1 MFFMSDREKVFDF
14 MQDAGVLFLATVKGD
29 KPKNRP
35 IGFRMLVDNQIYF
48 LTGESKDVNTQMI
61 KNTNV
66 EFVGRVDSQFI
77 RYYGRVVFDADE
89 DKALLKKAFEIMP
102 MLEKLY
108 GPDSEDTAVI
118 FHVDKATAEFRDM
131 FGVRE
136 VFNFLD

>member
-1 MFFMSDREKVFDF
+1 MNR
-14 MQDAGVLFLATVKGD
+14 AGVLFLATVRGD

-48 LTGESKDVNTQMI
+48 LTGESKDVNAQMI

-66 EFVGRVDSQFI
+66 EFVGRVDSEFI

-89 DKALLKKAFEIMP
+89 DKVLLNKAFEIMP

-108 GPDSEDTAVI
+108 GDDSEDNAVI
-118 FHVDKATAEFRDM
+118 FHVDKATAEFRNM
-131 FGVRE
+131 FGVNE
-136 VFNFLD
+136 VFNFLN

>member
-1 MFFMSDREKVFDF
+1 MNK
-14 MQDAGVLFLATVKGD
+14 AGVLFLATVKGD

-66 EFVGRVDSQFI
+66 EFVGRVDSEFI

-89 DKALLKKAFEIMP
+89 DKSLLKNAFELMP

-108 GPDSEDTAVI
+108 GDDSEDDAVI

-131 FGVRE
+131 FGIKE
-136 VFNFLD
+136 VFNFLN

>member
-1 MFFMSDREKVFDF
+1 MSDTREKVFDF
-14 MQDAGVLFLATVKGD
+14 MQKAGVLYLATVKGD

-66 EFVGRVDSQFI
+66 EFVGRVENQFI
-77 RYYGRVVFDADE
+77 RYYGRVVFDYDE
-89 DKALLKKAFEIMP
+89 DKSLLNKAFEIMP

-108 GPDSEDTAVI
+108 GDSSQDTAVI
-118 FHVDKATAEFRDM
+118 FHVDKATAEIRDM
-131 FGVRE
+131 FGIVE
-136 VFNFLD
+136 AYNFLN

>member
-1 MFFMSDREKVFDF
+1 
-14 MQDAGVLFLATVKGD
+14 MQKAGVLFLATVKGD

-66 EFVGRVDSQFI
+66 EFVGQVDNGFI
-77 RYYGRVVFDADE
+77 RYYGRVVFDE
-89 DKALLKKAFEIMP
+89 DKDKQLLKKAFEIMP
-102 MLEKLY
+102 MLEQLY
-108 GPDSEDTAVI
+108 GENAEDSAVI

-131 FGVRE
+131 FGVKE
-136 VFNFLD
+136 VINFIN

>member
-1 MFFMSDREKVFDF
+1 MSDTREKVFDF
-14 MQDAGVLFLATVKGD
+14 MQKAGVLYLATVKGD

-66 EFVGRVDSQFI
+66 EFVGRVENQFI
-77 RYYGRVVFDADE
+77 RYYGRVVFDRDE
-89 DKALLKKAFEIMP
+89 DKTLLKKAFEVMP

-108 GPDSEDTAVI
+108 GDSSEDTAVI
-118 FHVDKATAEFRDM
+118 FHVDKATAEIRDM
-131 FGVRE
+131 FGVVE
-136 VFNFLD
+136 AYNFLN

>member
-1 MFFMSDREKVFDF
+1 MSDREKVFDF
-14 MQDAGVLFLATVKGD
+14 MNKAGVLFLATVKGD

-48 LTGESKDVNTQMI
+48 LTGESKDLNTQMI

-66 EFVGRVDSQFI
+66 EFVGQVDSQFL
-77 RYYGRVVFDADE
+77 RYYGRVIFDADE
-89 DKALLKKAFEIMP
+89 DKALLHKAFEIMP

-108 GPDSEDTAVI
+108 GEDSEDSAVI

-131 FGVRE
+131 FGVNE
-136 VFNFLD
+136 VFNFLN

>member
-1 MFFMSDREKVFDF
+1 MSDTREKVFDF
-14 MQDAGVLFLATVKGD
+14 MQKAGVLYLATVKGD

-66 EFVGRVDSQFI
+66 EFVGRVENQFI
-77 RYYGRVVFDADE
+77 RYYGRVVFDYDE
-89 DKALLKKAFEIMP
+89 DKSLLNKAFEIMP

-108 GPDSEDTAVI
+108 GDSSQDIAVI
-118 FHVDKATAEFRDM
+118 FHVDKATAEIRDM
-131 FGVRE
+131 FGIVE
-136 VFNFLD
+136 AYNFLN

>member
-1 MFFMSDREKVFDF
+1 MSDREKVFEF
-14 MQDAGVLFLATVKGD
+14 MNKAGVLFLATVKGD

-48 LTGESKDVNTQMI
+48 LTGESKEVYAQMI

-66 EFVGRVDSQFI
+66 EFVGRVDTEFL
-77 RYYGRVVFDADE
+77 RYYGRVIFDDDE
-89 DKALLKKAFEIMP
+89 DKTLLHKAFEIMP

-108 GPDSEDTAVI
+108 GEDSENSAVI

-131 FGVRE
+131 FGVKE
-136 VFNFLD
+136 VFNFLN

>member
-1 MFFMSDREKVFDF
+1 MSEREKVFDY
-14 MQDAGVLFLATVKGD
+14 MQKAGVLFLATVKGD

-66 EFVGRVDSQFI
+66 EFVGQVDNGFI
-77 RYYGRVVFDADE
+77 RYYGRVVFDE
-89 DKALLKKAFEIMP
+89 DKDKQLLKKAFEIMP
-102 MLEKLY
+102 MLEQLY
-108 GPDSEDTAVI
+108 GENAEDSAVI

-131 FGVRE
+131 FGVKE
-136 VFNFLD
+136 VINFIN